1 MTRITTALT
10 ENSPPRVGEGPGE
23 GSLFV
28 DKSTATFA
36 DPLLAYGLAV
46 VVGDVLERTS
56 GRGQPSVRL
65 SDHGTYYRLDC
76 TPALDDARLAGLS
89 APYVPAVVIRTAKN
103 AAKLP
108 SDLPPQTVVD
118 YEAERDKR
126 AAFFEVRKNLPK
138 EAQVALARGE
148 DHPALAALHGQEP
161 HEHWDI
167 FRAINPSALIGYN
180 KLMTQ
185 WWAVQEALPDVL
197 ALLRDLFAQTPNDLV
212 AAAAAWKKL
221 GKAQGWETRAETTAA
236 QIYNPSQ
243 GKGQNRA
250 KADKLQMDNIKDAF
264 WLMEWLKAVG
274 FYHAALTKQLRGVKD
289 RKTYVLAPAE
299 IDLGES
305 NNIMRAFQGRMARA
319 ETAIRSDVLA
329 SIRYTQ
335 AMLEFARQREGAS
348 LKARLFKH
356 RQPSRVVS
364 GFYSAFYKDL
374 GQSVAT
380 MNLSFIGLPGWI
392 RVEGEGDVEDALN
405 VLAEH
410 EAVVRQFDESH
421 SDAYNLL
428 LLYRDFLSGNDLRSF
443 FEFTT
448 AYSGYLISQ
457 RERPGGRAR
466 QFTTTNL
473 RRLIMNSQEGPRLSK
488 ILETPGFQNIAY
500 AIRQATV
507 TAQYRKQQGD
517 RRYDVRYGLGQQLAR
532 KAAYP
537 EEFVAELADFLAKY
551 NAESAQVMENRPG
564 PYRRSIRTSDIDDI
578 VALIDEFGDS
588 RLVCNLLVAYGYAR
602 VPREEGVEETVD
614 ESNESFDQGGNNHG

>member
-1 MTRITTALT
+1 VTQT
-10 ENSPPRVGEGPGE
+10 
-23 GSLFV
+23 LFI
-28 DKSTATFA
+28 DKSSGTFA

-46 VVGDVLERTS
+46 VVNDVLERT
-56 GRGQPSVRL
+56 GERGQPSVRL
-65 SDHGTYYRLDC
+65 NDHGAYYRLDC
-76 TPALDDARLAGLS
+76 TPALDGARLAMVP
-89 APYVPAVVIRTAKN
+89 APYMPTQVIRTRKN

-108 SDLPPQTVVD
+108 LDLPPQTIAD
-118 YEAERDKR
+118 YEAERDR
-126 AAFFEVRKNLPK
+126 RTEFFEIRNNLPK

-148 DHPALAALHGQEP
+148 YHPALAALRGQEP
-161 HEHWDI
+161 HEHWDV

-180 KLMTQ
+180 KLMSQ
-185 WWAVQEALPDVL
+185 WWAIQESLSQVL
-197 ALLRDLFAQTPNDLV
+197 VLLRNLFAQTPNDLEAAV
-212 AAAAAWKKL
+212 ATWKKL
-221 GKAQGWETRAETTAA
+221 DKAHAWGIKAETTAA

-243 GKGQNRA
+243 GKGQNRT
-250 KADKLQMDNIKDAF
+250 KADKLSMGNVSDF
-264 WLMEWLKAVG
+264 WLVEWLKAVG

-289 RKTYVLAPAE
+289 RKTYVLAPSE

-305 NNIMRAFQGRMARA
+305 DKIMRAFQGRMARA

-335 AMLEFARQREGAS
+335 AMLDFTRQREGAS
-348 LKARLFKH
+348 LKARLFK
-356 RQPSRVVS
+356 RRRPSHVVS

-374 GQSVAT
+374 GNAVAM
-380 MNLSFIGLPGWI
+380 MNLSFIGLPGWL
-392 RVEGEGDVEDALN
+392 RVEEEDDVEDALN

-410 EAVVRQFDESH
+410 ESVVRQFEESH
-421 SDAYNLL
+421 GDDYNLL
-428 LLYRDFLSGNDLRSF
+428 LRYRDFLSGNDLRPF

-448 AYSGYLISQ
+448 AYSGYLISKKD
-457 RERPGGRAR
+457 RRRGYVP

-488 ILETPGFQNIAY
+488 ILETSGFQNIAY

-537 EEFVAELADFLAKY
+537 DEFMAELADFLGKY
-551 NAESAQVMENRPG
+551 NAENAQVMENRPG

-588 RLVCNLLVAYGYAR
+588 RLICNLLVAYGYAR
-602 VPREEGVEETVD
+602 VPRQDDSEESTDENNNPIKEE
-614 ESNESFDQGGNNHG
+614 ERS

>member
-1 MTRITTALT
+1 VTQT
-10 ENSPPRVGEGPGE
+10 
-23 GSLFV
+23 LFI
-28 DKSTATFA
+28 DKSSGTFA

-46 VVGDVLERTS
+46 VVNDVLKRT
-56 GRGQPSVRL
+56 GERGQPSVRL
-65 SDHGTYYRLDC
+65 NDHGAYYRLDC
-76 TPALDDARLAGLS
+76 TSALDGARLAMVPT
-89 APYVPAVVIRTAKN
+89 PYMPTQVIRTHKN

-108 SDLPPQTVVD
+108 LDLPPQTIAD

-126 AAFFEVRKNLPK
+126 TEFFEICNSLPK

-148 DHPALAALHGQEP
+148 YHPALAALRGQEP
-161 HEHWDI
+161 HEHWDV

-180 KLMTQ
+180 KLMSQ
-185 WWAVQEALPDVL
+185 WWAIQESLSQVL
-197 ALLRDLFAQTPNDLV
+197 VLLRDLFAQTPNDLEAAV
-212 AAAAAWKKL
+212 ATWKKL
-221 GKAQGWETRAETTAA
+221 DKAHGWGIKAKTTAA

-243 GKGQNRA
+243 GKGQNRT
-250 KADKLQMDNIKDAF
+250 KADKLSMGNVSGF
-264 WLMEWLKAVG
+264 WLVEWLKAVG

-289 RKTYVLAPAE
+289 RKTYVLAPSE

-305 NNIMRAFQGRMARA
+305 DKIMRAFQGRMARA

-335 AMLEFARQREGAS
+335 AMLDFTRQREGTS
-348 LKARLFKH
+348 LKTRLFKR

-374 GQSVAT
+374 GNAVAT
-380 MNLSFIGLPGWI
+380 MNLSFIGLPSWI
-392 RVEGEGDVEDALN
+392 RVEGEEEVEDALN

-410 EAVVRQFDESH
+410 ESVVRQFEESH
-421 SDAYNLL
+421 GDDYNLL
-428 LLYRDFLSGNDLRSF
+428 LRYRDFLSGNDLRPF

-448 AYSGYLISQ
+448 AYSGYLISRKEQ
-457 RERPGGRAR
+457 RGGYVP

-473 RRLIMNSQEGPRLSK
+473 RRLIMNSQEGPHLSK

-537 EEFVAELADFLAKY
+537 SEFIAELADFLGKY
-551 NAESAQVMENRPG
+551 NAENAQVMENRPG
-564 PYRRSIRTSDIDDI
+564 PYRRSIRTSDIDEI

-588 RLVCNLLVAYGYAR
+588 RLICNLLVAYGYAR
-602 VPREEGVEETVD
+602 VPRQDDSEEVTDENTSPIKEE
-614 ESNESFDQGGNNHG
+614 ERS

>member
-1 MTRITTALT
+1 LT
-10 ENSPPRVGEGPGE
+10 QT
-23 GSLFV
+23 LFI
-28 DKSTATFA
+28 DKSTGTFA

-46 VVGDVLERTS
+46 VVGDVLKRTG

-65 SDHGTYYRLDC
+65 SDHGAYYRLDC
-76 TPALDDARLAGLS
+76 TQALDDARLAAIQ
-89 APYVPAVVIRTAKN
+89 APYVPAVAIRTRKN

-108 SDLPPQTVVD
+108 ADLPPQTVVD

-126 AAFFEVRKNLPK
+126 TEFFELRKGLSK
-138 EAQVALARGE
+138 EAQIALGRKEKHSELEALRGKYP
-148 DHPALAALHGQEP
+148 HPD
-161 HEHWDI
+161 WDI
-167 FRAINPSALIGYN
+167 FRAINPPALIGYN
-180 KLMTQ
+180 KLMIR
-185 WWAVQEALPDVL
+185 WWAIQEALPEVL
-197 ALLRDLFAQTPNDLV
+197 ALLRDLFAQTPNDL
-212 AAAAAWKKL
+212 AAAIAAWKEL
-221 GKAQGWETRAETTAA
+221 DKAHGWGIKAGATAA

-250 KADKLQMDNIKDAF
+250 KADNLRMDNIKDAF
-264 WLMEWLKAVG
+264 WLVEWLKAVG
-274 FYHAALTKQLRGVKD
+274 FYHAALTKQLRGSRD
-289 RKTYVLAPAE
+289 RKTYVLAAAE

-305 NNIMRAFQGRMARA
+305 DKIMRAFQGRMARA

-335 AMLEFARQREGAS
+335 AMLEFTRQREGAS
-348 LKARLFKH
+348 LKARLFKR

-380 MNLSFIGLPGWI
+380 MTLSFIGLPGWI
-392 RVEGEGDVEDALN
+392 RVEEESDVADALE

-410 EAVVRQFDESH
+410 ETIVRQFDESH
-421 SDAYNLL
+421 GDAYNLL
-428 LLYRDFLSGNDLRSF
+428 LLYRDFLSGNDLYPF

-448 AYSGYLISQ
+448 AYSGYFISQ
-457 RERPGGRAR
+457 KERRGGYVP

-537 EEFVAELADFLAKY
+537 NDFIAELADFLAKY
-551 NAESAQVMENRPG
+551 NAKNAQVMENRPG

-588 RLVCNLLVAYGYAR
+588 RLICNLLVAYGYAR
-602 VPREEGVEETVD
+602 VPRKEGPEEVAD
-614 ESNESFDQGGNNHG
+614 EGNE

>member
-1 MTRITTALT
+1 MTQT
-10 ENSPPRVGEGPGE
+10 
-23 GSLFV
+23 LFV
-28 DKSTATFA
+28 DKSTGTFS

-46 VVGDVLERTS
+46 VVGDVLKRTEEH
-56 GRGQPSVRL
+56 GQPSVRL
-65 SDHGTYYRLDC
+65 SDHGAYYRLDC
-76 TPALDDARLAGLS
+76 TPALDDARLAGLPS
-89 APYVPAVVIRTAKN
+89 PYVPAVVIRTAKN

-108 SDLPPQTVVD
+108 VDLPPQTVVD
-118 YEAERDKR
+118 YEVERDKR
-126 AAFFEVRKNLPK
+126 NTFFEIRKNLPK
-138 EAQVALARGE
+138 EARVALARGE
-148 DHPALAALHGQEP
+148 DHLALAVLRGQEP
-161 HEHWDI
+161 HEHWDV

-180 KLMTQ
+180 KLMTH

-197 ALLRDLFAQTPNDLV
+197 VLLRDLFAQTPNDLP
-212 AAAAAWKKL
+212 AAVAAWKKL
-221 GKAQGWETRAETTAA
+221 DKAHGWGINAGTTAA

-243 GKGQNRA
+243 GKGQNRT
-250 KADKLQMDNIKDAF
+250 KADKLSMGNVKGF
-264 WLMEWLKAVG
+264 WLVEWLKAVG

-299 IDLGES
+299 IDLEVSGK
-305 NNIMRAFQGRMARA
+305 IMHAFQGRMARA

-335 AMLEFARQREGAS
+335 AMLDFTRQREGAS
-348 LKARLFKH
+348 LKARLFRH

-374 GQSVAT
+374 GNATAT
-380 MNLSFIGLPGWI
+380 MNLSFIRLPGWV
-392 RVEGEGDVEDALN
+392 RVEEDADVASALD

-410 EAVVRQFDESH
+410 ESIVRQFDESH
-421 SDAYNLL
+421 SDDYDLL
-428 LLYRDFLSGNDLRSF
+428 LRYRDFLSGNDLRPF

-448 AYSGYLISQ
+448 AYSGYLIS
-457 RERPGGRAR
+457 RKERRGGYVP
-466 QFTTTNL
+466 QFTTPNL

-507 TAQYRKQQGD
+507 TAQYRKQQGN
-517 RRYDVRYGLGQQLAR
+517 RKYDVRYGLGQQLAR

-537 EEFVAELADFLAKY
+537 QEFIAELADFLAKY
-551 NAESAQVMENRPG
+551 NAENAQVMENRPG

-588 RLVCNLLVAYGYAR
+588 RLICNLLVAYGYAR
-602 VPREEGVEETVD
+602 VPRADDAEEESTG
-614 ESNESFDQGGNNHG
+614 ESNQ

>member
-1 MTRITTALT
+1 MTQT
-10 ENSPPRVGEGPGE
+10 
-23 GSLFV
+23 LFA
-28 DKSTATFA
+28 DKSSGTLA

-46 VVGDVLERTS
+46 VVGDVLKRTE

-65 SDHGTYYRLDC
+65 SDHGAYYRLDC
-76 TPALDDARLAGLS
+76 TPALDDARLAAIQ
-89 APYVPAVVIRTAKN
+89 APYVPAVVIRTRKN

-108 SDLPPQTVVD
+108 ADLPPQAVVD
-118 YEAERDKR
+118 YEVERDKR
-126 AAFFEVRKNLPK
+126 AEFFEIRKGLPK
-138 EAQVALARGE
+138 EALVAQARGE
-148 DHPALAALHGQEP
+148 DHPALAALRGQEP
-161 HEHWDI
+161 HEHWDV

-185 WWAVQEALPDVL
+185 WWAVQAALPEVL
-197 ALLRDLFAQTPNDLV
+197 LLLRDLFAHTPNDL
-212 AAAAAWKKL
+212 AAASAAWKEL
-221 GKAQGWETRAETTAA
+221 DEAHGWGIKAETTAA

-250 KADKLQMDNIKDAF
+250 KADSLRMGNVKGF
-264 WLMEWLKAVG
+264 WLVEWLKAVG

-289 RKTYVLAPAE
+289 RKTYVLAAGE

-305 NNIMRAFQGRMARA
+305 DKIMHAFQGRMARS

-329 SIRYTQ
+329 AIRYTQ
-335 AMLEFARQREGAS
+335 AMLDFTSQREGAS

-356 RQPSRVVS
+356 RRPSRVVS
-364 GFYSAFYKDL
+364 GFYSAFYKNL

-392 RVEGEGDVEDALN
+392 RVEGESDVGDALD

-410 EAVVRQFDESH
+410 EAIVRQFDESH
-421 SDAYNLL
+421 GDAYNLL
-428 LLYRDFLSGNDLRSF
+428 LLYRDFLSGNDLRPF

-448 AYSGYLISQ
+448 AYSGYFISQ
-457 RERPGGRAR
+457 KERRGGYVP

-473 RRLIMNSQEGPRLSK
+473 GRLIMNSQEGPRLSK

-507 TAQYRKQQGD
+507 TAQYRKNQLND

-537 EEFVAELADFLAKY
+537 NEFIAELAGFLTKY
-551 NAESAQVMENRPG
+551 NAENAQVMEKRAG

-578 VALIDEFGDS
+578 VALIDEFDDS
-588 RLVCNLLVAYGYAR
+588 RLICNLLVAYGYAR
-602 VPREEGVEETVD
+602 VPREESSDG
-614 ESNESFDQGGNNHG
+614 SNE

>member
-1 MTRITTALT
+1 MTQT
-10 ENSPPRVGEGPGE
+10 
-23 GSLFV
+23 LFI
-28 DKSTATFA
+28 DKSSGTFA

-46 VVGDVLERTS
+46 VVNDVLKRT
-56 GRGQPSVRL
+56 GERGQPSVCL
-65 SDHGTYYRLDC
+65 NDHGAYYRLDC
-76 TPALDDARLAGLS
+76 APGLDDARLSAAP
-89 APYVPAVVIRTAKN
+89 APYMPTQVIRTRKN

-108 SDLPPQTVVD
+108 PDLPPQTIVD

-126 AAFFEVRKNLPK
+126 NVFFEIRKNLSK
-138 EAQVALARGE
+138 EAKIALARGDNHSE
-148 DHPALAALHGQEP
+148 LVALRGQEP
-161 HEHWDI
+161 HPDWDI
-167 FRAINPSALIGYN
+167 FQAVNTPASCIGYN

-185 WWAVQEALPDVL
+185 WWAIQESLPQVL
-197 ALLRDLFAQTPNDLV
+197 VLLRDLFAQTPNDLDV
-212 AAAAAWKKL
+212 AVATWKKL
-221 GKAQGWETRAETTAA
+221 CKVHGWGIKTTTTAL

-243 GKGQNRA
+243 GKGQNQT
-250 KADKLQMDNIKDAF
+250 KANKLSMGNVSGF
-264 WLMEWLKAVG
+264 WLLEWLKAVG
-274 FYHAALTKQLRGVKD
+274 FYHAALTKQMRGVKD
-289 RKTYVLAPAE
+289 RKTYVLAPSE

-305 NNIMRAFQGRMARA
+305 DRIMHAFQGRMARA

-335 AMLEFARQREGAS
+335 AMLEFTRQREGAS
-348 LKARLFKH
+348 LKARLFKR

-374 GQSVAT
+374 GNAVAT

-392 RVEGEGDVEDALN
+392 RVEEEDDVEDALN

-410 EAVVRQFDESH
+410 ESVVRQFEESH
-421 SDAYNLL
+421 GDDYNLL
-428 LLYRDFLSGNDLRSF
+428 LRYRDFLSGNDLRPF

-448 AYSGYLISQ
+448 AYSGYLISKK
-457 RERPGGRAR
+457 ERRGDYVP

-537 EEFVAELADFLAKY
+537 NEFIAELADFLAKY
-551 NAESAQVMENRPG
+551 NAENAQVMEKRPG

-578 VALIDEFGDS
+578 VALIDESGDS
-588 RLVCNLLVAYGYAR
+588 RLICNLLVAYGYAR
-602 VPREEGVEETVD
+602 VPRRDDPEETTD
-614 ESNESFDQGGNNHG
+614 ESNNPTKEEKGS

>member
-1 MTRITTALT
+1 VTQT
-10 ENSPPRVGEGPGE
+10 
-23 GSLFV
+23 LFV
-28 DKSTATFA
+28 DKSTGTFA

-46 VVGDVLERTS
+46 VVGNVLKRTS
-56 GRGQPSVRL
+56 GRGQPSVSL
-65 SDHGTYYRLDC
+65 SDHGAYYRLDC
-76 TPALDDARLAGLS
+76 TPALDDDRLAAMPG
-89 APYVPAVVIRTAKN
+89 PYTPAVVLRTAKK
-103 AAKLP
+103 ADKLP
-108 SDLPPQTVVD
+108 SDLPPQAVVD

-126 AAFFEVRKNLPK
+126 NEFFEIRKGLSK
-138 EAQVALARGE
+138 EAQIALGRKGKHSELEALRGKYP
-148 DHPALAALHGQEP
+148 HPD
-161 HEHWDI
+161 WDI
-167 FRAINPSALIGYN
+167 FRAINPSALTGYN
-180 KLMTQ
+180 KLMTY
-185 WWAVQEALPDVL
+185 WWAIQESLPQVL
-197 ALLRDLFAQTPNDLV
+197 ALLRDLFAQTPNDL
-212 AAAAAWKKL
+212 AAAIVAWKKL
-221 GKAQGWETRAETTAA
+221 DKARNWGIKAGTTAA

-250 KADKLQMDNIKDAF
+250 KADSLRMDNIKDAF
-264 WLMEWLKAVG
+264 WLVEWLKAVG

-305 NNIMRAFQGRMARA
+305 DKIMHAFQGRMARA

-335 AMLEFARQREGAS
+335 TMLEFTSQREGAS

-364 GFYSAFYKDL
+364 GFYSAFYKNL

-392 RVEGEGDVEDALN
+392 QVEGEGDVEDALN

-421 SDAYNLL
+421 GDAYNLL
-428 LLYRDFLSGNDLRSF
+428 LLYRDFLSSNDLRRF

-448 AYSGYLISQ
+448 VYSGYLISQ
-457 RERPGGRAR
+457 KERRGGYVP

-473 RRLIMNSQEGPRLSK
+473 RRLIMNSEPHLSK
-488 ILETPGFQNIAY
+488 ILETQGFQNIAY

-537 EEFVAELADFLAKY
+537 DEFIAELADFLAKY
-551 NAESAQVMENRPG
+551 NAENAQVMEKRPG

-588 RLVCNLLVAYGYAR
+588 RLICNLLVAYGYAR
-602 VPREEGVEETVD
+602 VPRKDDSEEATDENNNPTKEEKR
-614 ESNESFDQGGNNHG
+614 S

>member
-1 MTRITTALT
+1 MQGGDNVTQT
-10 ENSPPRVGEGPGE
+10 
-23 GSLFV
+23 LFI
-28 DKSTATFA
+28 DKSSGTFA

-46 VVGDVLERTS
+46 VVRDVLERTG

-65 SDHGTYYRLDC
+65 SDHGSYYCLDYA
-76 TPALDDARLAGLS
+76 PALDDDRLAGLS

-103 AAKLP
+103 AARLP
-108 SDLPPQTVVD
+108 PDLPPQAVVD
-118 YEAERDKR
+118 YKAERDKR
-126 AAFFEVRKNLPK
+126 AEFFEIRRSLPK

-148 DHPALAALHGQEP
+148 VHPALAALRGQEP

-185 WWAVQEALPDVL
+185 WWAVQEALPEIL
-197 ALLRDLFAQTPNDLV
+197 ALLRDLFAQTPNDL
-212 AAAAAWKKL
+212 AAAIAFWKKL
-221 GKAQGWETRAETTAA
+221 DKVHGWGIKAGTTAA

-250 KADKLQMDNIKDAF
+250 KADRLQMDNIKDTF
-264 WLMEWLKAVG
+264 WLVEWLKAVG
-274 FYHAALTKQLRGVKD
+274 CYHAALTKQLRSTKD

-305 NNIMRAFQGRMARA
+305 DHTMRAFQGRMARA

-335 AMLEFARQREGAS
+335 ALLQFTRQREGAS

-356 RQPSRVVS
+356 RRPSRVVS
-364 GFYSAFYKDL
+364 GFYSAFYKNL

-392 RVEGEGDVEDALN
+392 RVEEDSGVEDALN

-428 LLYRDFLSGNDLRSF
+428 LLYRDFVSGNDLRPF

-457 RERPGGRAR
+457 KERGSYAP

-488 ILETPGFQNIAY
+488 ILETQGFQNIAY

-507 TAQYRKQQGD
+507 TAQYRKTQGD
-517 RRYDVRYGLGQQLAR
+517 RKYDVRYGLGQQLAR

-537 EEFVAELADFLAKY
+537 NEFIAELADFLAKY

-578 VALIDEFGDS
+578 VALMDEFGDS
-588 RLVCNLLVAYGYAR
+588 RLICNLLVAYGYAR
-602 VPREEGVEETVD
+602 VPREDDAEEQTTS
-614 ESNESFDQGGNNHG
+614 ESNE